1 MSRRLIVT
9 GVFVWACAFLAATP
23 VPGQRRTAARIN
35 RPSSSGPSAR
45 LGLVGGFNT
54 GRYGD
59 PYRLTNVAPGSLGAA
74 GRGLSRPN
82 FFGGGWRMARLPAP
96 VLPQAFLSRQP
107 ESNAPTT
114 VSPWARAL
122 RGAQAREVAWASR
135 LQASFQLSVPLV
147 GIGPTRIRLP
157 NSPYFVP
164 EATGTAFHTFFGL
177 KPTEPEPLSQVPI
190 PDDGWVG
197 LLERENDE
205 LLLRKKAEAL
215 EIFKAATRD
224 GVEQRFERL
233 SEAEAA
239 LRMVR
244 DLDREAHIPCLLL
257 LHVALERQQL
267 LGAAT
272 YLADAVR
279 RHPAVFVERPD
290 LASYFGDPELP
301 EKIARKYLKIGD
313 ESRTAETYALQ
324 AYCAWILNDQ
334 TRLKDALDQT
344 TADDLPPHNV
354 NEIGAIRNALAAAAR

>member
-1 MSRRLIVT
+1 MSQRLIAT
-9 GVFVWACAFLAATP
+9 GVVIWAFAFLAATA
-23 VPGQRRTAARIN
+23 VHGQRRTEARIN

-45 LGLVGGFNT
+45 LGLVGGWNT

-74 GRGLSRPN
+74 GRGLSQPN

-96 VLPQAFLSRQP
+96 ALPQAFLSRQP
-107 ESNAPTT
+107 GSNAPTT
-114 VSPWARAL
+114 VSPWAGAL

-147 GIGPTRIRLP
+147 GIAPTRIRLP

-257 LHVALERQQL
+257 LHVALERHQL

-272 YLADAVR
+272 HLADAVR

-290 LASYFGDPELP
+290 LASYFGDPKLP
-301 EKIARKYLKIGD
+301 EQTARAYLKVGD
-313 ESRTAETYALQ
+313 SDQTPEAYALQ
-324 AYCAWILNDQ
+324 AYCAWVLNDR
-334 TRLKDALDQT
+334 TRLKDALDQM
-344 TADDLPPHNV
+344 TADDIPMQRGSAIV
-354 NEIGAIRNALAAAAR
+354 AIRNALAAAVR